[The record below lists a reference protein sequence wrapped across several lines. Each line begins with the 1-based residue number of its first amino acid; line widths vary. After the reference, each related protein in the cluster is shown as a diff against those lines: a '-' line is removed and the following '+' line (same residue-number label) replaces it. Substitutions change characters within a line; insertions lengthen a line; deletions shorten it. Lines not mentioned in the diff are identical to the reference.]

1 MTDSTEKEISE
12 VYGQLL
18 GLPNQARETRE
29 ALDSDRPPK
38 WQRPSHKGFGDGRGG
53 RQGKEQKWTQQEWD
67 SWGMSRSQNSLS
79 QAVSGDELRE
89 VVALLTRLDT
99 EAALRTDC
107 SFLLYMDTQGMGMT
121 AQLFK
126 ISQEWKEKKEAV
138 PPQVKQSLRT
148 RTTLLVSIMV
158 TMRQKMEQELTP
170 EMRPTLVKHGWI
182 TAVDPPSWA
191 YLRWNPTTER
201 QEVDNSRPPLPHSE
215 ALNALTKI
223 NELAGQDGLLHKF
236 HATRKMAS
244 EYRSPVLPFLI
255 MVSNRGSEAQS
266 LHQSLIQICDNSCL
280 RLVGARLRQERMK
293 RQPLANLL
301 SQAASNL
308 LDHANPQMNAAA
320 DLKPKEAGKSS
331 DPDSMR
337 ADMADLSFQTSV
349 PSLGH
354 SPRSAA
360 VDAASPGVEVRDQA
374 YLWQPIAMTV
384 VGRDT
389 CRLPI
394 FQSGHY
400 QCAMCSE
407 RQIFLSDDG
416 VAAEDHETFLL
427 SAPMSKDTVEQPT
440 NPIEQ
445 FAFDCLRRQVVTYAD
460 FGILLNM
467 LAQVLPQTKR
477 TRERINM
484 GVTSFAFQTG
494 AYVFGGEAGA
504 MTNVGTYPLLTRLL
518 AATVNARCSGLPFST
533 VTLSSNLQ
541 TGLHK
546 DSHNHPMLSNI
557 VIPITRWEF
566 GGALWIEDDSGN
578 IMHEGMRG
586 RTLDVTPPYV
596 LFNAHRA
603 HCTMPWVGNRCVL
616 IAYHIR
622 DGWRLSDDCL
632 HRLRAMGFPIWTGHV
647 TEDPYM

>member
-1 MTDSTEKEISE
+1 MSTPTDADPIGDRM
-12 VYGQLL
+12 YG
-18 GLPNQARETRE
+18 A
-29 ALDSDRPPK
+29 S
-38 WQRPSHKGFGDGRGG
+38 
-53 RQGKEQKWTQQEWD
+53 
-67 SWGMSRSQNSLS
+67 
-79 QAVSGDELRE
+79 
-89 VVALLTRLDT
+89 
-99 EAALRTDC
+99 
-107 SFLLYMDTQGMGMT
+107 
-121 AQLFK
+121 
-126 ISQEWKEKKEAV
+126 
-138 PPQVKQSLRT
+138 
-148 RTTLLVSIMV
+148 
-158 TMRQKMEQELTP
+158 TP
-170 EMRPTLVKHGWI
+170 EVPSSADVISNWTEYVHG
-182 TAVDPPSWA
+182 AEPR
-191 YLRWNPTTER
+191 Y
-201 QEVDNSRPPLPHSE
+201 
-215 ALNALTKI
+215 
-223 NELAGQDGLLHKF
+223 
-236 HATRKMAS
+236 
-244 EYRSPVLPFLI
+244 
-255 MVSNRGSEAQS
+255 
-266 LHQSLIQICDNSCL
+266 
-280 RLVGARLRQERMK
+280 
-293 RQPLANLL
+293 
-301 SQAASNL
+301 AASR
-308 LDHANPQMNAAA
+308 
-320 DLKPKEAGKSS
+320 E
-331 DPDSMR
+331 
-337 ADMADLSFQTSV
+337 
-349 PSLGH
+349 
-354 SPRSAA
+354 
-360 VDAASPGVEVRDQA
+360 
-374 YLWQPIAMTV
+374 
-384 VGRDT
+384 
-389 CRLPI
+389 
-394 FQSGHY
+394 
-400 QCAMCSE
+400 
-407 RQIFLSDDG
+407 

-427 SAPMSKDTVEQPT
+427 SAPMSIDTVEQPT

-494 AYVFGGEAGA
+494 AYAFGGEAGA